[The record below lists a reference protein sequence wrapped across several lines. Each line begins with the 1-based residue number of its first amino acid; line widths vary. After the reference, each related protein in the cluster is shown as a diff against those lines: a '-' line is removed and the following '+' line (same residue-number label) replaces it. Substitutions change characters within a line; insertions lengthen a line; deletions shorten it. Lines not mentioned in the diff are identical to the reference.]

1 MVQVREARNAIK
13 LENRS
18 GRVSQVP
25 IDPTETI
32 FAGDMVCLAAGNKLA
47 TKLTTAADAADF
59 LGVCDHTNPQY
70 TAGSL
75 TTNYT
80 KPYVNV
86 VQSGLVEMIAGA
98 IETLDPWQAVEMV
111 TDAQHVKSST
121 TAANVVGI
129 VDPGWAG
136 PTGKAVIVG
145 DYVKFWLKV
154 PAMLQVWGPRV
165 EAETFI
171 T

>member
-1 MVQVREARNAIK
+1 MADREARNAIK
-13 LENRS
+13 IENKS

-32 FAGDMVCLAAGNKLA
+32 LAGDMVYLSAGLA
-47 TKLTTAADAADF
+47 TKMTAAGDAADF
-59 LGVCDHTNPQY
+59 LGVSDHTNPQY

-75 TTNYT
+75 TQNYT
-80 KPYVNV
+80 KSYTNV

-98 IETLDPWQAVEMV
+98 NETLNGFQGLEMV
-111 TDAQHVKSST
+111 TDAQHVKST
-121 TAANVVGI
+121 ATAANIVGI

-136 PTGKAVIVG
+136 AAGKAVLIG
-145 DYVKFWLKV
+145 DYVKMWLKV

-171 T
+171 S

>member
-1 MVQVREARNAIK
+1 MAIREARNAIK
-13 LENRS
+13 IENKS

-32 FAGDMVCLAAGNKLA
+32 YQGDLLFLDSGLA
-47 TKLTTAADAADF
+47 TKMTAAADAADF
-59 LGVCDHTNPQY
+59 LGISDHTNPQT
-70 TAGSL
+70 TAGTL
-75 TTNYT
+75 TSDYT
-80 KPYVNV
+80 KSYTNI

-98 IETLDPWQAVEMV
+98 AETLTGFQALEMV

-136 PTGKAVIVG
+136 AAGKAVVIG
-145 DYVKFWLKV
+145 DYVKMWLKV
-154 PAMLQVWGPRV
+154 PSRLQVWGPRV
-165 EAETFI
+165 EAEAGET
-171 T
+171 